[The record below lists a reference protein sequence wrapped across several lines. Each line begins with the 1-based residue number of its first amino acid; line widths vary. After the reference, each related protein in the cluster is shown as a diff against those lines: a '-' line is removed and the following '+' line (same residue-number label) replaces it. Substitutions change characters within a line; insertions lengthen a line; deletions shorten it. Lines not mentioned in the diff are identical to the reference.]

1 MKSVH
6 QSAHR
11 VVHKHLKLRHHKHTG
26 RLMAHKH
33 TSYRVLFLLML
44 LPIGLMA
51 LVQNLSASALDL
63 GVTATVLAPVPGGT
77 PVINIPTNGSVVS
90 SSNVSVSG
98 TCPVITPAVV
108 ISIYEGATLKGST
121 PCTTGGA
128 FSTSITVSY
137 GTHVIKA
144 TVVTI
149 TNEVGNSSTPVTF
162 SYAVPSTPSSSP
174 SPTSAPPTP
183 EPGVT
188 VDLLQFPPWVI
199 SKDNFLLIQ
208 PLAAGGETGGE
219 VSWKFIIKG
228 GTLPYTVSVD
238 WGDGTIEKYDI
249 SSHAS
254 RTYTHAYD
262 SVQTYI
268 VKVKVKDAA
277 GRESE
282 FKTVAVSQTD
292 RRSAISLGLDSRY
305 ESASPWVA
313 FLQRHAFQMYIGA
326 FFALIFLWY
335 LEHGRHLGR
344 RTLRGSRR

>member
-26 RLMAHKH
+26 KLMAHKH

-63 GVTATVLAPVPGGT
+63 GVTAAVLAPIPSGT
-77 PVINIPTNGSVVS
+77 PVINVPVNGAVIS
-90 SSNVSVSG
+90 SSNVAVSG
-98 TCPVITPAVV
+98 TCPIITPAVI
-108 ISIYEGATLKGST
+108 ISIYEGVTLKGST
-121 PCTTGGA
+121 PCTTGGT
-128 FSTSITVSY
+128 FSTSITVNY

-144 TVVTI
+144 MVVTI

-162 SYAVPSTPSSSP
+162 SYTTTPP
-174 SPTSAPPTP
+174 VL
-183 EPGVT
+183 EPGVKI
-188 VDLLQFPPWVI
+188 DSLQLSPWVI

-208 PLAAGGETGGE
+208 PSDVSSGTGGE
-219 VSWKFIIKG
+219 VSWKFSIKG
-228 GTLPYTVSVD
+228 GVLPYTVSID
-238 WGDGTIEKYDI
+238 WGDGMINKYI
-249 SSHAS
+249 VSSHAI
-254 RTYTHAYD
+254 RTYTHTYD
-262 SVQTYI
+262 SAGTYI
-268 VKVKVKDAA
+268 ITVNNRDAV

-282 FKTVAVSQTD
+282 FKIVAVSQTD
-292 RRSAISLGLDSRY
+292 RQSAIFLGLDSRY
-305 ESASPWVA
+305 ESIPPWAA
-313 FLQRHAFQMYIGA
+313 FIQRHAFQIYIGA

-344 RTLRGSRR
+344 RTLRSSHR